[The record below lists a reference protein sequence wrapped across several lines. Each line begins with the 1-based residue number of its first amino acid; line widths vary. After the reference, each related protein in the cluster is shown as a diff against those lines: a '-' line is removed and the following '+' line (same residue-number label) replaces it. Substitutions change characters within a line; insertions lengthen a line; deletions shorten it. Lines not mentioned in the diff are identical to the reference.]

1 MRAKLTAFFLKLGE
15 EKSSLVP
22 VLRREEV
29 TLMQRVMFGVSQ
41 INYTREF
48 SRHLW
53 IEFTFDGVYFVFQGT
68 ELAHS
73 RGLLSLG

>member
-41 INYTREF
+41 INYTRKF
-48 SRHLW
+48 FFFNPSFPGTFGLNLHLMV
-53 IEFTFDGVYFVFQGT
+53 FTLSF
-68 ELAHS
+68 
-73 RGLLSLG
+73 RGQN